1 MRLTATLIFIWLT
14 LAASAEGPNFGAA
27 ARTLDETIA
36 AQYAYSEKLPGGL
49 LPQSMKLDA
58 ERAAVHDES
67 SLLRYAENRIAS
79 LADHHAIT
87 GSSFKN
93 SWAVVPTYADIWI
106 VKRGGDFVVDAV
118 REGSPAEAAGVKAN
132 DLLVAIDGTGT
143 NAAVQTFWSDLGLTL
158 TPSRA
163 DFAARVL
170 AAGRRDRDRRLRIAN
185 PSGKTRDVKLRSLY
199 ALPST
204 ERPPISMSTTGN
216 RTLLRFNNSLGD
228 DKTIIAFDAVMARIP
243 RGDEVILDLRDT
255 PSGGNTT
262 VARAVMGWFVDRP
275 TGYQVHNRPVEQRE
289 TGIARQWVEQVLP
302 RDGKHRMRLP
312 TILVGRWTGSMGE
325 GMAVGFSA
333 MGAKVQGTQMAGLNG
348 SVEDI
353 AIQDTGL
360 SIKLPTE
367 RLLTTAYQPRE
378 DFVPKTP
385 R

>member
-1 MRLTATLIFIWLT
+1 MRLTAPLFLIWLS
-14 LAASAEGPNFGAA
+14 LAASAEGPNYGAA
-27 ARTLDETIA
+27 ARSLDETIA
-36 AQYAYSEKLPGGL
+36 TQYAYSEKLPGGL
-49 LPQSMKLDA
+49 LPQSSKLDA
-58 ERAAVHDES
+58 ERVAVHDGS

-93 SWAVVPTYADIWI
+93 SWAVVPTYADLWI
-106 VKRGGDFVVDAV
+106 VKRDGDFVVDAV

-132 DLLVAIDGTGT
+132 DLLVAIDGTAT
-143 NAAVQTFWSDLGLTL
+143 NAAVQTFWSDLGLTV
-158 TPSRA
+158 TSPRA
-163 DFAARVL
+163 EFAARVL
-170 AAGRRDRDRRLRIAN
+170 VAGRRDRDRRLRLAD
-185 PSGKTRDVKLRSLY
+185 PRGKTRDLTLRSLY

-204 ERPPISMSTTGN
+204 EHPPISMSATGN
-216 RTLLRFNNSLGD
+216 RTLIRFNNSLGD
-228 DKTIIAFDAVMARIP
+228 DKTIIAFDAAIARIP
-243 RGDEVILDLRDT
+243 QGDEIILDVRDT
-255 PSGGNTT
+255 PSGGNTS

-302 RDGKHRMRLP
+302 REGKHRMRLP

-325 GMAVGFSA
+325 GLAIGFSA